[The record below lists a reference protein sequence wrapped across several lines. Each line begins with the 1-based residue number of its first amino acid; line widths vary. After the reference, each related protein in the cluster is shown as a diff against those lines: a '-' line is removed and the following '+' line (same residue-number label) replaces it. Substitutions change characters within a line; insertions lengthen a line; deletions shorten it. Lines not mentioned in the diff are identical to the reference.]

1 MHALGRE
8 STGYRK
14 GTKRMASPPHNQLAR
29 RERQIMEIVYRLG
42 QVTAAGVLAELPDP
56 PSYSAVRAHLR
67 ILEDKG
73 HLRHDQE
80 GTRYVFRPTVARDR
94 ARRSALRQVVRTF
107 FDGSAEQ
114 AVAAVLDMSHT
125 ELSEVDLDRLSGLI
139 ERARKEGR

>member
-1 MHALGRE
+1 MPRP
-8 STGYRK
+8 S
-14 GTKRMASPPHNQLAR
+14 HNQLAR
-29 RERQIMEIVYRLG
+29 RERQVMEIVYRLG
-42 QVTAAGVLAELPDP
+42 QATAADVLAELPDP

-94 ARRSALRQVVRTF
+94 ARRSALKQLVRTF

-114 AVAAVLDMSHT
+114 AVTALLDMSHSK
-125 ELSEVDLDRLSGLI
+125 LSAGDLDRLSGLI
-139 ERARKEGR
+139 EKARKEGR

>member
-1 MHALGRE
+1 MPPLGSE
-8 STGYRK
+8 STGHRK
-14 GTKRMASPPHNQLAR
+14 GTRRMARPSYNQLAR
-29 RERQIMEIVYRLG
+29 REGQIMEIVYRLG
-42 QVTAAGVLAELPDP
+42 QATAAGVQAALPDP

-94 ARRSALRQVVRTF
+94 ARRSALKQVVWTF

-114 AVAAVLDMSHT
+114 AVAALLDMSHT
-125 ELSEVDLDRLSGLI
+125 TLSEVDLDRLSGLI
-139 ERARKEGR
+139 DRARKEGR